1 MKELNQPVRITDRAS
16 SNKLTPKISFCLLLL
31 LFFMP
36 LFFDQVSSA
45 IQESPT
51 SSILSPPL
59 PTAGREYFR
68 PIRVSSVL
76 LVVLFSI
83 LERGELD
90 DDSSRVG
97 GGREFECAPDFEKRG
112 HRFNAPSPKA

>member
-16 SNKLTPKISFCLLLL
+16 PNKLTPKISFCLLLL

-45 IQESPT
+45 TQESPT

-59 PTAGREYFR
+59 PKAGREYFR

-76 LVVLFSI
+76 LPRRALFGP
-83 LERGELD
+83 RT
-90 DDSSRVG
+90 R
-97 GGREFECAPDFEKRG
+97 RAR
-112 HRFNAPSPKA
+112 R

>member
-16 SNKLTPKISFCLLLL
+16 PNKLTPKISFCLLLL

-45 IQESPT
+45 

-76 LVVLFSI
+76 LVVLFSV